1 MGELDLTDSALVTAN
16 ERRFHHIDY
25 SITLHLIIFVYRRN
39 SRRLA
44 VGSEAMVFY
53 VPRCLVASG

>member
-1 MGELDLTDSALVTAN
+1 MGGLDFTDSVLVTVN
-16 ERRFHHIDY
+16 GRKFHHIDY
-25 SITLHLIIFVYRRN
+25 SITLHLIIFIYRRD